1 MTTTICID
9 TGGTFTDGFVVHD
22 GTPHVVKV
30 MTTPHDLEVC
40 FRDVIDAAAEAIGID
55 VPTML
60 RDTES
65 VRYATTV
72 GTNAVLQ
79 RRGPKLG
86 LLTDAPSVNGDA
98 GKSGVGVFVDAEMV
112 AQVDGEI
119 PSAAMR
125 DLLERGARGLVSSLN
140 DASRE
145 QAARDLFEDTY
156 PPHCL
161 DAVPLV
167 LGRDVVGDASLA
179 RRTATALFNAYV
191 HPDVADFLYRAE
203 DYLRANGYR
212 RPLLILHNDGSCS
225 RVAKT
230 VAGKT
235 YNSGPTGGLLGAR
248 AISSLY
254 DGRPLVSLDM
264 GGTSLDVAVVGPDDI
279 PMREP
284 GVVEDVEIGLAL
296 PDLLPLG
303 AGGGSIASVSDDGVL
318 RVGPQSAGAYPGPA
332 CFGRGGSEP
341 TVTDADVVL
350 GILRPEAF
358 LGGRIKID
366 ADAAAAAMRPI
377 GEQLGVE
384 TDDVAERILQTVNA
398 EMGARLAD
406 IARAR
411 DVDPAQATILAF
423 GGNGATHAAG
433 IAEQAGIREVM
444 VLPIAAVFSAFG
456 ASTATIRHARQA
468 PSSDGDKVALRELVL
483 RDMRSEGF
491 TADEVEVAVH
501 EDEHAGERWL
511 VAEAVR
517 QAAPVEMPRY
527 EASSEPALAA
537 GQAEVRWPGAGR
549 ITTDLYTREDL
560 RPGAT
565 LVGPALVEAPETTCA
580 VPPGWTARLD
590 ERGALCLTHEEVS
603 S

>member
-1 MTTTICID
+1 
-9 TGGTFTDGFVVHD
+9 
-22 GTPHVVKV
+22 
-30 MTTPHDLEVC
+30 
-40 FRDVIDAAAEAIGID
+40 
-55 VPTML
+55 
-60 RDTES
+60 
-65 VRYATTV
+65 
-72 GTNAVLQ
+72 
-79 RRGPKLG
+79 
-86 LLTDAPSVNGDA
+86 
-98 GKSGVGVFVDAEMV
+98 MV
-112 AQVDGEI
+112 AQAVPNTSSE
-119 PSAAMR
+119 AMR
-125 DLLERGARGLVSSLN
+125 DLLERGARGLVCSLS
-140 DASRE
+140 DGEAERE
-145 QAARDLFEDTY
+145 VRELFEESY

-161 DAVPLV
+161 DAVPLI
-167 LGRDVVGDASLA
+167 LGREVSHDRSPA

-203 DYLRANGYR
+203 DYLRDNGYR
-212 RPLLILHNDGSCS
+212 RPLLVVHNDGSCS

-235 YNSGPTGGLLGAR
+235 YNSGPTGGLLGAS
-248 AISSLY
+248 AISELY
-254 DGRPLVSLDM
+254 DGRALVSFDM
-264 GGTSLDVAVVGPDDI
+264 GGTSLDVAVVGPGAI
-279 PMREP
+279 PVRTP
-284 GVVEDVEIGLAL
+284 GVVEDVEISFPL

-303 AGGGSIASVSDDGVL
+303 AGGGSIASVDEQSIM
-318 RVGPQSAGAYPGPA
+318 RVGPESAGAYPGPA

-350 GILRPEAF
+350 GVLRPAAF
-358 LGGRIKID
+358 LGGRIAID
-366 ADAAAAAMRPI
+366 ANAAAEAMKPI
-377 GEQLGVE
+377 GERLGLAPE
-384 TDDVAERILQTVNA
+384 EVAERILETVNSQ
-398 EMGARLAD
+398 MGTRLAD
-406 IARAR
+406 IVRTR
-411 DVDPAQATILAF
+411 GVDPSGATILAF

-433 IAEQAGIREVM
+433 IAEQAGIRRVM

-456 ASTATIRHARQA
+456 ASTATIRHVRQA

-501 EDEHAGERWL
+501 EDENAGERWL

-590 ERGALCLTHEEVS
+590 ERGALCLRHEEVGS
-603 S
+603 

>member
-1 MTTTICID
+1 VRLTQTLAAVETHAEGEQGTVYLGSVFDIPGATAREKLQHVNEVDDRIRRFLCFEPRGRSQASANIVFPSTDPEADAGFIILQADRAHAMSGSNTIC
-9 TGGTFTDGFVVHD
+9 VV
-22 GTPHVVKV
+22 T
-30 MTTPHDLEVC
+30 
-40 FRDVIDAAAEAIGID
+40 A
-55 VPTML
+55 
-60 RDTES
+60 
-65 VRYATTV
+65 
-72 GTNAVLQ
+72 
-79 RRGPKLG
+79 
-86 LLTDAPSVNGDA
+86 
-98 GKSGVGVFVDAEMV
+98 
-112 AQVDGEI
+112 
-119 PSAAMR
+119 
-125 DLLERGARGLVSSLN
+125 LLE
-140 DASRE
+140 
-145 QAARDLFEDTY
+145 
-156 PPHCL
+156 
-161 DAVPLV
+161 
-167 LGRDVVGDASLA
+167 
-179 RRTATALFNAYV
+179 
-191 HPDVADFLYRAE
+191 
-203 DYLRANGYR
+203 
-212 RPLLILHNDGSCS
+212 
-225 RVAKT
+225 
-230 VAGKT
+230 
-235 YNSGPTGGLLGAR
+235 TG
-248 AISSLY
+248 
-254 DGRPLVSLDM
+254 
-264 GGTSLDVAVVGPDDI
+264 TI

-406 IARAR
+406 IARSR

-456 ASTATIRHARQA
+456 TSTATIRHLRQA

-501 EDEHAGERWL
+501 EDEHAGEPWL

-517 QAAPVEMPRY
+517 QAAPIEMPRY

-549 ITTDLYTREDL
+549 VTTDLYRREDL

-590 ERGALCLTHEEVS
+590 ERGALCLRREEVGS
-603 S
+603 